1 MNDLPLIDRIAA
13 EISQRLPA
21 GLGELRGEVER
32 NVQAVLREAIS
43 RLDLVSR
50 EEFDLQTQ
58 VLARTRQ
65 KLEALERELGAME
78 RDTGH

>member
-1 MNDLPLIDRIAA
+1 MNDLPLIDRIVA

>member
-1 MNDLPLIDRIAA
+1 MNDLPLIDRIVA

-65 KLEALERELGAME
+65 KLEALERELSALE